1 MKSPQSNTGHSL
13 INWLFAGVVGCALLT
28 LIVWGGLNDG
38 VRTNLFNEL
47 PKLILE
53 LLLLIFFGGLLVNAL
68 LERNRKLE
76 EESRAKIA
84 IQRSLLNDLIR
95 AYNNTKRV
103 RRRLR
108 VKVKFSSPITLDL
121 SKYQEEMESLNDA
134 QLEFER
140 IREELETHREYFKGD
155 YDTLQLE
162 IKKIED
168 YLRELYKE
176 YEGRDSD
183 HTVAEFIA
191 PSRGNRIKETLFRA
205 YGKAVETMRENI
217 SGK

>member
-1 MKSPQSNTGHSL
+1 MKSPKSNTGRST

-28 LIVWGGLNDG
+28 LIVWGGLNAS
-38 VRTNLFNEL
+38 VRTNLLNEL

-68 LERNRKLE
+68 LEKNRKLE

-108 VKVKFSSPITLDL
+108 VKVKSSTARPLDL
-121 SKYQEEMESLNDA
+121 SKYPEEMESLNDA

-140 IREELETHREYFKGD
+140 ILKELGTHQEYFKGD
-155 YDTLQLE
+155 YEKLE
-162 IKKIED
+162 SNIEEIED
-168 YLRELYKE
+168 YLRQLYKE
-176 YEGRDSD
+176 YEGRESKY
-183 HTVAEFIA
+183 TVAEFIA
-191 PSRGNRIKETLFRA
+191 PSRGSRIKETLFRA
-205 YGKAVETMRENI
+205 FDETVETMRKNI